1 MHTRPDKTF
10 QIDISESSID
20 DFLTLIFQLQDIK
33 IRSNKNRHQIDI
45 K

>member
-1 MHTRPDKTF
+1 MKSRDTRPDKNF
-10 QIDISESSID
+10 KIHIL